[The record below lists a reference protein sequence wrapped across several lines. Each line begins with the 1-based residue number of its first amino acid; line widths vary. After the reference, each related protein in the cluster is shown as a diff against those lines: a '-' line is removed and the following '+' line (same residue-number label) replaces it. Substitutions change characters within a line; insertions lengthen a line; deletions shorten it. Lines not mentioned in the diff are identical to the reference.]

1 MKIAVRKR
9 DARNLVRALHW
20 CVDASMEQ
28 HGSLQSVLFAVAATG
43 IIDWDLV
50 WEAWKVQNGPG
61 GRDKSV
67 IGVC

>member
-1 MKIAVRKR
+1 
-9 DARNLVRALHW
+9 
-20 CVDASMEQ
+20 MEH
-28 HGSLQSVLFAVAATG
+28 HGSSRTVLFAVAATG

-61 GRDKSV
+61 DRDQSV